1 MESIAHLNVPR
12 AYSGCCQIGSFI
24 YVFGGLNGYETL
36 SSIEQYNT
44 GKSDGGDQRGMGASS
59 IGGG

>member
-1 MESIAHLNVPR
+1 ML
-12 AYSGCCQIGSFI
+12 

-44 GKSDGGDQRGMGASS
+44 GYDATKGLVNPSGLN
-59 IGGG
+59 

>member
-1 MESIAHLNVPR
+1 
-12 AYSGCCQIGSFI
+12 
-24 YVFGGLNGYETL
+24 VFGGLNGYETL

-44 GKSDGGDQRGMGASS
+44 GMSGADQRGMGASS